1 MFTNAQKLAAVL
13 NKWVQPAIQGL
24 VGAKISQLPF
34 LANVEAKIKS
44 MGWVSPMWS
53 LGKEVSPLL
62 GGVSTS
68 LIEPL
73 LNRYLQGVPDD
84 AIPNLAHSVVSDA
97 IKNGGL
103 ELFEGNIVF
112 EVEDL
117 EELQNLLRYNLP
129 IVESDSYQV
138 ITQKIEEDE

>member
-84 AIPNLAHSVVSDA
+84 AIPNLAHNVVSDA

>member
-53 LGKEVSPLL
+53 LGKDVSPLL

>member
-1 MFTNAQKLAAVL
+1 MFSNAQKLAAVL

>member
-84 AIPNLAHSVVSDA
+84 AIPNLAHSVVNDA

>member
-103 ELFEGNIVF
+103 ELFEGNIAF

>member
-1 MFTNAQKLAAVL
+1 
-13 NKWVQPAIQGL
+13 
-24 VGAKISQLPF
+24 
-34 LANVEAKIKS
+34 

-84 AIPNLAHSVVSDA
+84 AIPNLAHNVVSDA

>member
-24 VGAKISQLPF
+24 VGAKISQLPL

-103 ELFEGNIVF
+103 ELFEGNVVF
-112 EVEDL
+112 EIEDL

-138 ITQKIEEDE
+138 ITQKIEENE

>member
-117 EELQNLLRYNLP
+117 EALQNLLRYNRP

-138 ITQKIEEDE
+138 IPQKIEEDE

>member
-62 GGVSTS
+62 GGLSTS